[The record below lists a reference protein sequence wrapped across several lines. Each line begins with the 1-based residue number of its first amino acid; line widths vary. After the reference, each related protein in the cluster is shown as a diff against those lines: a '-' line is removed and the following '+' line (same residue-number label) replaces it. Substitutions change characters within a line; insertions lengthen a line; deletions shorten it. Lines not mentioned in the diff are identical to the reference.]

1 MVLAFDTHRAVKGLK
16 DAGFEEAQAEAVVS
30 ILGEVLDG
38 TVATKA
44 DLKDLATKG
53 DIAEVRSDQTK
64 LRAEL
69 AEFKVGMYR
78 QLWVMG
84 IGIVSLNVATVG
96 LAVALLKLFP

>member
-16 DAGFEEAQAEAVVS
+16 DAGFEEAQAEAVVT

-38 TVATKA
+38 AVATKA
-44 DLKDLATKG
+44 DLKDLATKD
-53 DIAEVRSDQTK
+53 DIAEVR
-64 LRAEL
+64 AEL
-69 AEFKVGMYR
+69 LEFKAGIYH

-96 LAVALLKLFP
+96 LAVAILKLFP